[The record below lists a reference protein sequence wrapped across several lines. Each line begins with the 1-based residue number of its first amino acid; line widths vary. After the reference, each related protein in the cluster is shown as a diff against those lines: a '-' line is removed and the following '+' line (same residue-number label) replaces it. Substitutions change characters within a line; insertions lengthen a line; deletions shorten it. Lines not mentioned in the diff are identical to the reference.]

1 MPDNNTLIPA
11 ARVPIWDKITNYVT
25 REWYRWFY
33 NIYVSVENGRRYGSY
48 YDTTTQTLAAIN
60 TGYPIT
66 LNNVAYKIND
76 GPMQYGVYR
85 GTPTSRVYVDNTANY
100 NIQFSLQLTSTS
112 AAAKNVAVWLCV
124 NGYSIVSPVNIGVA
138 DSATLVTITG
148 NDQNAVAAWNFV
160 INLTAG
166 DYFELMWSADSTNV
180 TIRSVAATA
189 YRPAV
194 PGVILTVTSIV
205 GG

>member
-11 ARVPIWDKITNYVT
+11 ARVPIWDKLTDYVT

-33 NIYVSVENGRRYGSY
+33 NIYASVENGRRYGAY

-66 LNNVAYKIND
+66 LNSVASKIND
-76 GPMQYGVYR
+76 GPMQYGVYI
-85 GTPTSRVYVDNTANY
+85 GTPISRVYVDNTANY
-100 NIQFSLQLTSTS
+100 NIQFSLQLTSAS
-112 AAAKNVAVWLCV
+112 AAAKDVSIWLRV
-124 NGYSIVSPVNIGVA
+124 NGVDVPG
-138 DSATLVTITG
+138 SATIITLTG
-148 NDQNAVAAWNFV
+148 NNVNTVAAWNFV
-160 INLTAG
+160 VNLTAG
-166 DYFELMWSADSTNV
+166 DYFELVWSADNTNV

-189 YRPAV
+189 FRPAV
-194 PGVILTVTSIV
+194 PGVILTVTSLV